1 MTEGSNGETGDI
13 TPDPPP
19 SPKRRVSKTKL
30 DHSLMQDQVL
40 KSVAK
45 LEEKVAEQVKQRTTE
60 PGKSFNGVQDF
71 KAASP
76 CPFKWEGHDP
86 RLPFKHCERCQI
98 PLYDFHNVELSEI
111 EQIIFKRE
119 NRENAPLFKREDG
132 KFMTQDCPVACKK
145 RRERVMLVGAV
156 VAAVIAVAAW
166 MILVPSQP
174 PSPPPA
180 VIQQEQPAIEPS
192 TQTSQPEQEN
202 SDGSW
207 EHTESRPLA
216 PESSPA
222 PAAPQ

>member
-1 MTEGSNGETGDI
+1 MTEGSHGETGDV

-60 PGKSFNGVQDF
+60 PGKPFNGVQDF

-86 RLPFKHCERCQI
+86 KQPFKHCEGCQI
-98 PLYDFHNVELSEI
+98 PVYDFHNVELPEV

-119 NRENAPLFKREDG
+119 NRKEAPLFKREDG

-145 RRERVMLVGAV
+145 RKEKVMLVGAI
-156 VAAVIAVAAW
+156 VAAVIVIAAW
-166 MILVPSQP
+166 MILA
-174 PSPPPA
+174 PSPPPPPA
-180 VIQQEQPAIEPS
+180 VVQQEQRGMETS
-192 TQTSQPEQEN
+192 TQTSQPEQEKI
-202 SDGSW
+202 DGSW
-207 EHTESRPLA
+207 EHVESRPIA
-216 PESSPA
+216 PESPPA